1 MDPTLRDLMS
11 VGEASKECPHF
22 GALLCRL
29 ANRLGA
35 ARFTSNLVF
44 LTLVLASMS
53 SISLPYYVK
62 WTGHANDPKRAVPF
76 GGRHSAL

>member
-1 MDPTLRDLMS
+1 LER
-11 VGEASKECPHF
+11 GF
-22 GALLCRL
+22 GDWRADWTRHQ
-29 ANRLGA
+29 
-35 ARFTSNLVF
+35 RFTSNLAF

-76 GGRHSAL
+76 GGRHSTL